1 MEVDKDKMTIKS
13 LIKILVANLGYYVV
27 KKSTL
32 DEMKTDVVSTVKNV
46 INSTA
51 DKDLIQNFFGFL
63 VSDSISDAPLS
74 KSQLGQDFFALA
86 TSNGGV
92 NKFFIE
98 IGGGDPIISSNSYL
112 LQKGYGWKGIIV
124 EPNPKFID
132 LILSERCQDG
142 DVELYPFAI
151 AEKEGTSDF
160 LPIGLIGTLPECIDG
175 DFHGKQRRQLLSE
188 QKLIKIE
195 KKSPKTF
202 VEEVVNGRKIDF
214 LSVDTE
220 GSEWEII
227 KNWPFEACKPHAICV
242 EVNNRAWKLELTSFL
257 ISQGY
262 SQKMEAMSKF
272 DSWFIL
278 SNR

>member
-13 LIKILVANLGYYVV
+13 LIKVLVANLGYYVV

-160 LPIGLIGTLPECIDG
+160 LPIGLIGTLPEYIDG
-175 DFHGKQRRQLLSE
+175 DFHGKQRKKLLSRE
-188 QKLIKIE
+188 KLIIIE
-195 KKSPKTF
+195 KKSPRTF
-202 VEEVVNGRKIDF
+202 VETVINGRKIDF
-214 LSVDTE
+214 LTVDTE

-227 KNWPFEACKPHAICV
+227 KNWPFELCKPHAICV
-242 EVNNRAWKLELTSFL
+242 EVNNRTWKPELTSFL
-257 ISQGY
+257 ISHGY
-262 SQKMEAMSKF
+262 SQKMDKISKF

-278 SNR
+278 NT

>member
-13 LIKILVANLGYYVV
+13 LIKVLVANLGYYVV

-160 LPIGLIGTLPECIDG
+160 LPIGLIGTLPEYIDG
-175 DFHGKQRRQLLSE
+175 DFHGKQRMKLLSRE
-188 QKLIKIE
+188 KLIIIE
-195 KKSPKTF
+195 KKSPRTF
-202 VEEVVNGRKIDF
+202 VETVINGRKIDF
-214 LSVDTE
+214 LTVDTE

-227 KNWPFEACKPHAICV
+227 KNWPFELCKPHAICV
-242 EVNNRAWKLELTSFL
+242 EVNNRTWKPELTSFL
-257 ISQGY
+257 ISHGY
-262 SQKMEAMSKF
+262 SQKMDKISKF

-278 SNR
+278 NT